1 MPVRVAIASAG
12 LADLTVTAA
21 FTMPVLR
28 ATARE
33 RYHGDHSKPGPWR
46 TGADSGPSARR
57 GAPARRRPCPSR
69 PAPRASRAAPGRD
82 VVQRQRRAGCLDG
95 SAATTCNHGNSHL
108 RHHRRTDRVVT
119 VRQESRARRNG
130 IRPADKWMAPLR
142 RMNPRHC
149 QQPGGGRLPIRTY
162 VRRPTR
168 PPLLYFPAVLAVRVF
183 RISFL
188 TSGAKRA
195 RTADLLHAM
204 NHSGIL

>member
-1 MPVRVAIASAG
+1 MRIAVHRRVGKPLLGGGLVR
-12 LADLTVTAA
+12 
-21 FTMPVLR
+21 
-28 ATARE
+28 
-33 RYHGDHSKPGPWR
+33 PG
-46 TGADSGPSARR
+46 
-57 GAPARRRPCPSR
+57 RPPGH
-69 PAPRASRAAPGRD
+69 PEQPPGRD

-108 RHHRRTDRVVT
+108 RRHRRTDRVVT

-168 PPLLYFPAVLAVRVF
+168 PPLLYFPAVLDFPAVLAVRVF

-195 RTADLLHAM
+195 RTADLLHAIPGDFVCPDPRK
-204 NHSGIL
+204 SGTRRSGHMRCLAGSGAGRKGLGA